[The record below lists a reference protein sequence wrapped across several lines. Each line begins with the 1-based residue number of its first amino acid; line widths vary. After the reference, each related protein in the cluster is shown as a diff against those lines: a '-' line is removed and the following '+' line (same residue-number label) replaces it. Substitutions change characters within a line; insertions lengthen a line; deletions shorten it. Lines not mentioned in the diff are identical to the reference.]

1 MNERRELYRMHN
13 GWLIAFYSF
22 IYIFSACW
30 LQSTIIEL
38 RNRAGVLSLA
48 MAPVGL
54 LLRVT
59 AVAFCLLAGV
69 LLTDRK
75 LSFGAAFKIAL
86 FAESAPAG
94 FAVLKL
100 LLLAFFHPVTRL
112 QDLQAFAPL
121 SLYSIPGASS
131 FARWWTYPLQTMNVF
146 EVAYWFLLAVGLR
159 HYLGRPLGRML
170 LLVLGSYGLGLVCW
184 MAGVEFLVINFM

>member
-1 MNERRELYRMHN
+1 MKERSELYRMHN

-30 LQSTIIEL
+30 LQSTITEL
-38 RNRAGVLSLA
+38 RYRTGVLGLA

-54 LLRVT
+54 LLRLT
-59 AVAFCLLAGV
+59 AVALCLQAGV

-86 FAESAPAG
+86 FAESALVG
-94 FAVLKL
+94 LAVLKL
-100 LLLAFFHPVTRL
+100 LLLAFFYPVTRL
-112 QDLQAFAPL
+112 QEVQAFAPL
-121 SLYSIPGASS
+121 SLYSLPGASS
-131 FARWWTYPLQTMNVF
+131 FSRWWMYPLQTMNVF

-159 HYLGRPLGRML
+159 HYLGQPLGRML
-170 LLVLGSYGLGLVCW
+170 LLVLGSYGVGLACW
-184 MAGVEFLVINFM
+184 MAGVEFLMINFT